1 MSAMVR
7 AASVALALIAGAC
20 AGAAQPAP
28 TVAPTPTA
36 VASPTAASSASTGG
50 PWTFSVDASSKTTI
64 RVREVLA
71 ETRAPGDAVL
81 TVTGMKGS
89 FTLNTDGTF
98 SASSKITA
106 DLATISSD
114 SGIRDRFVRDTT
126 LDVRRFPT
134 AEFVPARAMGLA
146 LPLPA
151 SGDLTFRIE
160 GKMTVHGTTKDVTFA
175 VKAARTGTRLT
186 ATATAE
192 PAWTFADF
200 GLSIPR
206 VSSVL
211 SVEDEIRLEIALVA
225 TETRG

>member
-7 AASVALALIAGAC
+7 AASVALALIAAAC
-20 AGAAQPAP
+20 GSSAQPAP
-28 TVAPTPTA
+28 SATPTPA
-36 VASPTAASSASTGG
+36 ASPTVAASPSTGG

-71 ETRAPGDAVL
+71 STRAPGDAVL
-81 TVTGMKGS
+81 TVTGMRGS

-98 SASSKITA
+98 SPTSKLTA
-106 DLATISSD
+106 DLATVSSD
-114 SGIRDRFVRDTT
+114 SGLRDRYVRDTT

-134 AEFVPARAMGLA
+134 AEFVPARTTGLT
-146 LPLPA
+146 LPLAA
-151 SGDLTFRIE
+151 SGDLAFRIE
-160 GKMTVHGTTKDVTFA
+160 GKMTVHGTAKDVTFA
-175 VKAARTGTRLT
+175 VKATRSGTRLVAA
-186 ATATAE
+186 ATAD

-200 GLSIPR
+200 GLAIPR

-225 TETRG
+225 TEAAP